1 MFINCLVQSFLE
13 LEVKLRFYLLD
24 VSYEIH
30 GGVPAILLW
39 GVSDDGRRTLVIDKN
54 FRPYFYVILNEGVD
68 EYGVLNK
75 IKVLSRG
82 DSPIIS
88 ADVGY
93 KKYYG
98 KPVKVIKITT
108 VKPEAVRDYRE
119 LVKKLKDVVDVVEAD
134 IRFSMRYILDND
146 VPPCQWYEAEV
157 EPLEGVGGYRVNS
170 IYELTGKIRPL
181 DKTVPPKLRV
191 LALDIEVYNPRGAVD
206 PLRDPVIVISLATS
220 DGDLKLLTASEG
232 SPPQDRDLI
241 KEFINYVLA
250 YDPDIIVGYNSNRF
264 DLPYLV
270 ERASKL
276 GLALDIGRVRGGIPR
291 PSVHGHYSIPG
302 RLHVDI
308 YNFAEEIPEIKI
320 KSLDNVADYLG
331 VMKKSE
337 RTLIPGH
344 EIHAYWDDKSKR
356 SLLLN
361 YARDDVIATLR
372 LSEKF
377 IPFAMQLSSLT
388 GLPLDQV
395 GAASVGYRLE
405 WYLMRS
411 AVRMGELIPNR
422 LEREYEPYKG
432 AVVLEP
438 KKGVHSNI
446 AVLDF
451 TSMYPSIMVKY
462 NIGPDTYVEGE
473 CENHYKVPGTN
484 YCFRREPPG
493 FYKSVLE
500 TLLKLRKIAR
510 EEMKK
515 YPPGSPEY
523 MIYDE
528 RQRALKILANASYGY
543 MGWVGARWYFKPGA
557 EAVTAIGR
565 DTIKKAI
572 SLAENLGLEVIYGD
586 TDSLFISNRPE
597 VSKFI
602 EEVMR
607 LLELEIKV
615 DKVYKRVF
623 FTEAKKRYVG
633 ILDDGRIDIVG
644 FEAVRGDWSEIA
656 KEVQENVARIILET
670 GDTKKAVDYVR
681 SVVLELKQQKIPLEK
696 LVIWKT
702 LTKSLDEYEVSAP
715 HVTAAKK
722 MMSLGFKV
730 EKGDK
735 IGYVITKGQT
745 PISSRATPYFMAKVS
760 DIDIDYY
767 VKHQIVPAAMR
778 ILEYFGVSEKQLE
791 AISKAGKT
799 LFDFK

>member
-1 MFINCLVQSFLE
+1 M
-13 LEVKLRFYLLD
+13 KLRFYLLD

-344 EIHAYWDDKSKR
+344 EIHAYWDDKNKR

-411 AVRMGELIPNR
+411 AVKMGELIPNR

>member
-1 MFINCLVQSFLE
+1 M
-13 LEVKLRFYLLD
+13 KLRFYLLD

-30 GGVPAILLW
+30 GGVPTILLW
-39 GVSDDGRRTLVIDKN
+39 GVSDDGRRILIVDKS
-54 FRPYFYVILNEGVD
+54 FRPYFYVILREEVD
-68 EYGVLNK
+68 EYGVLSK
-75 IKVLSRG
+75 IKILSRG
-82 DSPIIS
+82 DSPITS
-88 ADVGY
+88 TEVGY

-98 KPVKVIKITT
+98 KPVKVVKITT

-119 LVKKLKDVVDVVEAD
+119 LVKKLKDVIDVVEAD
-134 IRFSMRYILDND
+134 IRFSMRYILDSD

-157 EPLEGVGGYRVNS
+157 EPLEGVSGYRVNS
-170 IYELTGKIRPL
+170 MYGLAGRLRPL
-181 DKTVPPKLRV
+181 DRTVPPRLRI

-206 PLRDPVIVISLATS
+206 PSRDPVIVISLATS

-232 SPPQDRDLI
+232 SPPQDRDLV

-250 YDPDIIVGYNSNRF
+250 YDPDIVVGYNSNKF

-276 GLALDIGRVRGGIPR
+276 GLSLDIGRVRGGIPR

-320 KSLDNVADYLG
+320 KSLDTVADYLG

-344 EIHAYWDDKSKR
+344 EIHAYWDDRSKR
-356 SLLLN
+356 GLLLN
-361 YARDDVIATLR
+361 YAKDDVVSTLR

-411 AVRMGELIPNR
+411 AVKMGELIPNR

-438 KKGVHSNI
+438 KKGVHSNV

-451 TSMYPSIMVKY
+451 TSMYPNIMVKY

-473 CENHYKVPGTN
+473 CENHYKIPGTN
-484 YCFRREPPG
+484 YCFRKDPPG

-500 TLLKLRKIAR
+500 TLLRLRRVVR

-515 YPPGSPEY
+515 YPLGSPEHL
-523 MIYDE
+523 ILDE

-602 EEVMR
+602 EEVMKV
-607 LLELEIKV
+607 LELEIKV

-656 KEVQENVARIILET
+656 KEVQENVAKIVLET
-670 GDTKKAVDYVR
+670 GDTKKATDYVR

-702 LTKSLDEYEVSAP
+702 LTKSLDEYEVNAP

-722 MMSLGFKV
+722 MIGLGFKV

-735 IGYVITKGQT
+735 IGYVITRGQT
-745 PISSRATPYFMAKVS
+745 PISSRAAPYFMAKLS
-760 DIDIDYY
+760 DIDVDYY

>member
-1 MFINCLVQSFLE
+1 M
-13 LEVKLRFYLLD
+13 KLRFYLLD
-24 VSYEIH
+24 VSYEVH

-411 AVRMGELIPNR
+411 AVKMGELIPNR

>member
-1 MFINCLVQSFLE
+1 M
-13 LEVKLRFYLLD
+13 KLRFYLLD

-411 AVRMGELIPNR
+411 AVKMGELIPNR

-473 CENHYKVPGTN
+473 CENHYKVPGTS

>member
-1 MFINCLVQSFLE
+1 YV
-13 LEVKLRFYLLD
+13 LD
-24 VSYEIH
+24 S
-30 GGVPAILLW
+30 
-39 GVSDDGRRTLVIDKN
+39 
-54 FRPYFYVILNEGVD
+54 
-68 EYGVLNK
+68 
-75 IKVLSRG
+75 
-82 DSPIIS
+82 
-88 ADVGY
+88 
-93 KKYYG
+93 
-98 KPVKVIKITT
+98 
-108 VKPEAVRDYRE
+108 
-119 LVKKLKDVVDVVEAD
+119 
-134 IRFSMRYILDND
+134 D

-157 EPLEGVGGYRVNS
+157 EPLEGVSGYRVNS
-170 IYELTGKIRPL
+170 MYGLAGRLRPL
-181 DKTVPPKLRV
+181 DRTVPPRLRI

-206 PLRDPVIVISLATS
+206 PSRDPVIVISLATS

-232 SPPQDRDLI
+232 SPPQDRDLV

-250 YDPDIIVGYNSNRF
+250 YDPDIVVGYNSNKF

-276 GLALDIGRVRGGIPR
+276 GLSLDIGRVRGGIPR

-320 KSLDNVADYLG
+320 KSLDTVADYLG

-344 EIHAYWDDKSKR
+344 EIHAYWDDRSKR
-356 SLLLN
+356 GLLLN
-361 YARDDVIATLR
+361 YAKDDVVSTLR

-411 AVRMGELIPNR
+411 AVKMGELIPNR

-438 KKGVHSNI
+438 KKGVHSNV

-451 TSMYPSIMVKY
+451 TSMYPNIMVKY

-473 CENHYKVPGTN
+473 CENHYKIPGTN
-484 YCFRREPPG
+484 YCFRKDPPG

-500 TLLKLRKIAR
+500 TLLRLRRVVR

-515 YPPGSPEY
+515 YPLGSPEHL
-523 MIYDE
+523 ILDE

-602 EEVMR
+602 EEVMKV
-607 LLELEIKV
+607 LELEIKV

-656 KEVQENVARIILET
+656 KEVQENVAKIVLET
-670 GDTKKAVDYVR
+670 GDTKKATDYVR

-702 LTKSLDEYEVSAP
+702 LTKSLDEYEVNAP

-722 MMSLGFKV
+722 MIGLGFKV

-735 IGYVITKGQT
+735 IGYVITRGQT
-745 PISSRATPYFMAKVS
+745 PISSRAAPYFMAKLS
-760 DIDIDYY
+760 DIDVDYY

>member
-344 EIHAYWDDKSKR
+344 EIHAYWDDKNKR

-411 AVRMGELIPNR
+411 AVKMGELIPNR

>member
-1 MFINCLVQSFLE
+1 
-13 LEVKLRFYLLD
+13 
-24 VSYEIH
+24 
-30 GGVPAILLW
+30 
-39 GVSDDGRRTLVIDKN
+39 
-54 FRPYFYVILNEGVD
+54 
-68 EYGVLNK
+68 
-75 IKVLSRG
+75 
-82 DSPIIS
+82 
-88 ADVGY
+88 
-93 KKYYG
+93 
-98 KPVKVIKITT
+98 
-108 VKPEAVRDYRE
+108 
-119 LVKKLKDVVDVVEAD
+119 D
-134 IRFSMRYILDND
+134 IRFSMRYVLDSD

-157 EPLEGVGGYRVNS
+157 EPLEGVSGYRVNS
-170 IYELTGKIRPL
+170 MYGLAGRLRPL
-181 DKTVPPKLRV
+181 DRTVPPRLRI

-206 PLRDPVIVISLATS
+206 PSRDPVIVISLATS

-232 SPPQDRDLI
+232 SPPQDRDLV

-250 YDPDIIVGYNSNRF
+250 YDPDIVVGYNSNKF

-276 GLALDIGRVRGGIPR
+276 GLSLDIGRVRGGIPR

-320 KSLDNVADYLG
+320 KSLDTVADYLG

-344 EIHAYWDDKSKR
+344 EIHAYWDDRSKR
-356 SLLLN
+356 GLLLN
-361 YARDDVIATLR
+361 YAKDDVVSTLR

-411 AVRMGELIPNR
+411 AVKMGELIPNR

-438 KKGVHSNI
+438 KKGVHSNV

-451 TSMYPSIMVKY
+451 TSMYPNIMVKY

-473 CENHYKVPGTN
+473 CENHYKIPGTN
-484 YCFRREPPG
+484 YCFRKDPPG

-500 TLLKLRKIAR
+500 TLLRLRRVVR

-515 YPPGSPEY
+515 YPLGSPEHL
-523 MIYDE
+523 ILDE

-602 EEVMR
+602 EEVMKV
-607 LLELEIKV
+607 LELEIKV

-656 KEVQENVARIILET
+656 KEVQENVAKIVLET
-670 GDTKKAVDYVR
+670 GDTKKATDYVR

-702 LTKSLDEYEVSAP
+702 LTKSLDEYEVNAP

-722 MMSLGFKV
+722 MIGLGFKV

-735 IGYVITKGQT
+735 IGYVITRGQT
-745 PISSRATPYFMAKVS
+745 PISSRAAPYFMAKLS
-760 DIDIDYY
+760 DIDVDYY

>member
-54 FRPYFYVILNEGVD
+54 FRPYFYVILNERVD

-411 AVRMGELIPNR
+411 AVKMGELIPNR

-681 SVVLELKQQKIPLEK
+681 SIVLELKQQKIPLEK

>member
-1 MFINCLVQSFLE
+1 M
-13 LEVKLRFYLLD
+13 KLRFYLLD

-30 GGVPAILLW
+30 GGVPTILLW
-39 GVSDDGRRTLVIDKN
+39 GVSDDGRRILIVDKS
-54 FRPYFYVILNEGVD
+54 FRPYFYVILREEVD
-68 EYGVLNK
+68 EYGVLSK
-75 IKVLSRG
+75 IKILSRG
-82 DSPIIS
+82 DSPITS
-88 ADVGY
+88 TEVGY

-98 KPVKVIKITT
+98 KPVKVVKITT

-134 IRFSMRYILDND
+134 IRFSMRYVLDSD

-157 EPLEGVGGYRVNS
+157 EPLEGVSGYRVNS
-170 IYELTGKIRPL
+170 MYGLAGRLRPL
-181 DKTVPPKLRV
+181 DRTVPPRLRI

-206 PLRDPVIVISLATS
+206 PSRDPVIVISLATS

-232 SPPQDRDLI
+232 SPPQDRDLV

-250 YDPDIIVGYNSNRF
+250 YDPDIVVGYNSNKF

-276 GLALDIGRVRGGIPR
+276 GLSLDIGRVRGGIPR

-320 KSLDNVADYLG
+320 KSLDTVADYLG

-344 EIHAYWDDKSKR
+344 EIHAYWDDRSKR
-356 SLLLN
+356 GLLLN
-361 YARDDVIATLR
+361 YAKDDVVSTLR

-411 AVRMGELIPNR
+411 AVKMGELIPNR

-438 KKGVHSNI
+438 KKGVHSNV

-451 TSMYPSIMVKY
+451 TSMYPNIMVKY

-473 CENHYKVPGTN
+473 CENHYKIPGTN
-484 YCFRREPPG
+484 YCFRKDPPG

-500 TLLKLRKIAR
+500 TLLRLRRVVR

-515 YPPGSPEY
+515 YPLGSPEHL
-523 MIYDE
+523 ILDE

-602 EEVMR
+602 EEVMKV
-607 LLELEIKV
+607 LELEIKV

-656 KEVQENVARIILET
+656 KEVQENVAKIVLET
-670 GDTKKAVDYVR
+670 GDTKKATDYVR

-702 LTKSLDEYEVSAP
+702 LTKSLDEYEVNAP

-722 MMSLGFKV
+722 MIGLGFKV

-735 IGYVITKGQT
+735 IGYVITRGQT
-745 PISSRATPYFMAKVS
+745 PISSRAAPYFMAKLS
-760 DIDIDYY
+760 DIDVDYY

>member
-1 MFINCLVQSFLE
+1 M
-13 LEVKLRFYLLD
+13 KLRFYLLD

-344 EIHAYWDDKSKR
+344 EIHAYWDDKNKR

-411 AVRMGELIPNR
+411 AVKMGELIPNR

-462 NIGPDTYVEGE
+462 
-473 CENHYKVPGTN
+473 
-484 YCFRREPPG
+484 
-493 FYKSVLE
+493 
-500 TLLKLRKIAR
+500 
-510 EEMKK
+510 
-515 YPPGSPEY
+515 
-523 MIYDE
+523 
-528 RQRALKILANASYGY
+528 
-543 MGWVGARWYFKPGA
+543 
-557 EAVTAIGR
+557 
-565 DTIKKAI
+565 
-572 SLAENLGLEVIYGD
+572 
-586 TDSLFISNRPE
+586 
-597 VSKFI
+597 
-602 EEVMR
+602 
-607 LLELEIKV
+607 
-615 DKVYKRVF
+615 
-623 FTEAKKRYVG
+623 
-633 ILDDGRIDIVG
+633 
-644 FEAVRGDWSEIA
+644 
-656 KEVQENVARIILET
+656 
-670 GDTKKAVDYVR
+670 
-681 SVVLELKQQKIPLEK
+681 
-696 LVIWKT
+696 
-702 LTKSLDEYEVSAP
+702 
-715 HVTAAKK
+715 
-722 MMSLGFKV
+722 
-730 EKGDK
+730 
-735 IGYVITKGQT
+735 
-745 PISSRATPYFMAKVS
+745 
-760 DIDIDYY
+760 
-767 VKHQIVPAAMR
+767 
-778 ILEYFGVSEKQLE
+778 
-791 AISKAGKT
+791 
-799 LFDFK
+799 

>member
-1 MFINCLVQSFLE
+1 M
-13 LEVKLRFYLLD
+13 KLRFYLLD

-30 GGVPAILLW
+30 GGVPTILLW
-39 GVSDDGRRTLVIDKN
+39 GVSDDGRRILIVDKS
-54 FRPYFYVILNEGVD
+54 FRPYFYVILREEVD
-68 EYGVLNK
+68 EYGVLSK
-75 IKVLSRG
+75 IKILSRG
-82 DSPIIS
+82 DSPITS
-88 ADVGY
+88 TEVGY

-98 KPVKVIKITT
+98 KPVKVVKITT

-134 IRFSMRYILDND
+134 IRFSMRYILDSD

-157 EPLEGVGGYRVNS
+157 EPLEGVSGYRVNS
-170 IYELTGKIRPL
+170 MYGLAGRLRPL
-181 DKTVPPKLRV
+181 DRTVPPRLRI

-206 PLRDPVIVISLATS
+206 PSRDPVIVISLATS

-232 SPPQDRDLI
+232 SPPQDRDLV

-250 YDPDIIVGYNSNRF
+250 YDPDIVVGYNSNKF

-276 GLALDIGRVRGGIPR
+276 GLSLDIGRVRGGIPR

-320 KSLDNVADYLG
+320 KSLDTVADYLG

-344 EIHAYWDDKSKR
+344 EIHAYWDDRSKR
-356 SLLLN
+356 GLLLN
-361 YARDDVIATLR
+361 YAKDDVVSTLR

-411 AVRMGELIPNR
+411 AVKMGELIPNR

-438 KKGVHSNI
+438 KKGVHSNV

-451 TSMYPSIMVKY
+451 TSMYPNIMVKY

-473 CENHYKVPGTN
+473 CENHYKIPGTN
-484 YCFRREPPG
+484 YCFRKDPPG

-500 TLLKLRKIAR
+500 TLLRLRRVVR

-515 YPPGSPEY
+515 YPLGSPEHL
-523 MIYDE
+523 ILDE

-602 EEVMR
+602 EEVMKV
-607 LLELEIKV
+607 LELEIKV

-656 KEVQENVARIILET
+656 KEVQENVAKIVLET
-670 GDTKKAVDYVR
+670 GDTKKATDYVR

-702 LTKSLDEYEVSAP
+702 LTKSLDEYEVNAP

-722 MMSLGFKV
+722 MIGLGFKV

-735 IGYVITKGQT
+735 IGYVITRGQT
-745 PISSRATPYFMAKVS
+745 PISSRAAPYFMAKLS
-760 DIDIDYY
+760 DIDVDYY